1 MNVYD
6 SAEALAYRDSLPLS
20 WTLLA
25 EPPSGHSLERQGE
38 TNVNV
43 LARVVS
49 LEDRHSLAGE
59 EGELEKEIGRL
70 NDKMDL
76 LIELVAQLAR
86 ERLQLPPVV
95 ELLLSART
103 LVWMPV
109 VDVPLLG
116 SRVMI
121 ALYLNPCI
129 AEPLRLPAVIE
140 RCENRQ
146 VHARFEH
153 PSESCQSALEQHV
166 FLRHRRSVAEN
177 RKLSAE

>member
-1 MNVYD
+1 MSVYD
-6 SAEALAYRDSLPLS
+6 PAEALAYRDSLPLS

-25 EPPSGHSLERQGE
+25 EYPNAHSLERQGE

-70 NDKMDL
+70 NNKMDL

-86 ERLQLPPVV
+86 ERLQLPPAAA
-95 ELLLSART
+95 LLLSAHT
-103 LVWMPV
+103 LVWT
-109 VDVPLLG
+109 PLADAPSLG

-140 RCENRQ
+140 RCDNGQ

-153 PSESCQSALEQHV
+153 PSESCQSTLEQHV

-177 RKLSAE
+177 RKFLAE

>member
-1 MNVYD
+1 M
-6 SAEALAYRDSLPLS
+6 SAPDHAQALAYRDSLPLS

-25 EPPSGHSLERQGE
+25 EGPSVHSLERLGE

-70 NDKMDL
+70 NNKMDL

-86 ERLQLPPVV
+86 ERLQLPPAV
-95 ELLLSART
+95 EMVLSAHSV
-103 LVWMPV
+103 VWTPAAAA
-109 VDVPLLG
+109 PAG

-121 ALYLNPCI
+121 ELYLNPCI
-129 AEPLRLPAVIE
+129 AEPLRLPAKLVSL
-140 RCENRQ
+140 ENDQ
-146 VHARFEH
+146 IQAHFEH

-177 RKLSAE
+177 RKTNA